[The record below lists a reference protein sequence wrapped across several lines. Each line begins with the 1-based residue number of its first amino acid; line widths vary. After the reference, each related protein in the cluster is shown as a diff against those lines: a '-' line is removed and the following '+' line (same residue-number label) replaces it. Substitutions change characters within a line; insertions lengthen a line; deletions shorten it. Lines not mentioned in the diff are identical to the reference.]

1 MFCFSSENI
10 EKRSKWQ
17 YWNIFQLALKLWEI
31 TASWLVI
38 YLFIFHCCQYLELW
52 TIVQP
57 RFDWCSYFSLF
68 QPWCQPKLIQQ
79 WRQRP
84 NQRLPYKFVNR
95 YLCILLNA
103 VAGTELPPSKIQVQ
117 FRTKIRWTRCNFL
130 LWVSVGR
137 SRLWLAYVIQSFLT
151 SYDNFVVHIYHI
163 KSTSYWC

>member
-1 MFCFSSENI
+1 M
-10 EKRSKWQ
+10 
-17 YWNIFQLALKLWEI
+17 
-31 TASWLVI
+31 
-38 YLFIFHCCQYLELW
+38 ELW
-52 TIVQP
+52 MNHSETPLWLMIRSPSFYQGANCQVWSSI
-57 RFDWCSYFSLF
+57 FDDT
-68 QPWCQPKLIQQ
+68 

-95 YLCILLNA
+95 YLCSLLNA